1 MAKPDFDSIKHLN
14 PYNVEYWE
22 ARELMPL
29 LGYGNKWQNFVD
41 VIKKAMISC
50 ETTGNIVTDHFT
62 GVSKMV
68 GYSLPDLLTSSLGP
82 FYSRL
87 KVLPIGVTKERG
99 KLSRA
104 PIFRAIGVT
113 LFDRLEVWC

>member
-1 MAKPDFDSIKHLN
+1 MAGPDFDSIKHLN

-50 ETTGNIVTDHFT
+50 ETTGNIVTDHY
-62 GVSKMV
+62 GICA
-68 GYSLPDLLTSSLGP
+68 GQ
-82 FYSRL
+82 
-87 KVLPIGVTKERG
+87 
-99 KLSRA
+99 SRA
-104 PIFRAIGVT
+104 MLTCRAMQRQANWHGLRPLQVT
-113 LFDRLEVWC
+113 LHSTASPLSQNRMRIT

>member
-50 ETTGNIVTDHFT
+50 ETTGNIVTDHFDIRAAARST
-62 GVSKMV
+62 ALRTCNNMIRVIQIAR
-68 GYSLPDLLTSSLGP
+68 
-82 FYSRL
+82 SR
-87 KVLPIGVTKERG
+87 IITQ
-99 KLSRA
+99 
-104 PIFRAIGVT
+104 
-113 LFDRLEVWC
+113 

>member
-50 ETTGNIVTDHFT
+50 ETTGNIVTDHF
-62 GVSKMV
+62 GICA
-68 GYSLPDLLTSSLGP
+68 GQ
-82 FYSRL
+82 
-87 KVLPIGVTKERG
+87 
-99 KLSRA
+99 SRA
-104 PIFRAIGVT
+104 MIACRATRRQAIWHDLRLLQIGLNYAAYPIS
-113 LFDRLEVWC
+113 LNRLRIK

>member
-22 ARELMPL
+22 ARELMSL

-62 GVSKMV
+62 AGSKMV
-68 GYSLPDLLTSSLGP
+68 
-82 FYSRL
+82 
-87 KVLPIGVTKERG
+87 ERG
-99 KLSRA
+99 PSYGGIYSWGARTTA
-104 PIFRAIGVT
+104 PRQAEDPETATKGPGHLILAFHS
-113 LFDRLEVWC
+113 

>member
-14 PYNVEYWE
+14 PYHVEYWE

-29 LGYGNKWQNFVD
+29 LGYGNKWQKFVD

-62 GVSKMV
+62 GTSKMV
-68 GYSLPDLLTSSLGP
+68 EID
-82 FYSRL
+82 
-87 KVLPIGVTKERG
+87 
-99 KLSRA
+99 SRA
-104 PIFRAIGVT
+104 KRSVQDYY
-113 LFDRLEVWC
+113 LCRLACCLIAMSGDCRKIEIATAQNYFHVST

>member
-29 LGYGNKWQNFVD
+29 LAYGNKWQNFVD

-50 ETTGNIVTDHFT
+50 ETTGNIVTDHF
-62 GVSKMV
+62 G
-68 GYSLPDLLTSSLGP
+68 L
-82 FYSRL
+82 
-87 KVLPIGVTKERG
+87 
-99 KLSRA
+99 
-104 PIFRAIGVT
+104 
-113 LFDRLEVWC
+113 

>member
-14 PYNVEYWE
+14 PYNVEYSE

-62 GVSKMV
+62 APVKWSKSAA
-68 GYSLPDLLTSSLGP
+68 GRNAA
-82 FYSRL
+82 SR
-87 KVLPIGVTKERG
+87 TT
-99 KLSRA
+99 
-104 PIFRAIGVT
+104 IFPGWPAI
-113 LFDRLEVWC
+113 

>member
-50 ETTGNIVTDHFT
+50 ETTGNIVTDHSDFLESDENKV
-62 GVSKMV
+62 VS
-68 GYSLPDLLTSSLGP
+68 G
-82 FYSRL
+82 F
-87 KVLPIGVTKERG
+87 E
-99 KLSRA
+99 A
-104 PIFRAIGVT
+104 
-113 LFDRLEVWC
+113 

>member
-41 VIKKAMISC
+41 VIKKAMISY

-62 GVSKMV
+62 GASKMV
-68 GYSLPDLLTSSLGP
+68 GIGDRRCDSLMAAQRQEASV
-82 FYSRL
+82 RH
-87 KVLPIGVTKERG
+87 IARH
-99 KLSRA
+99 
-104 PIFRAIGVT
+104 I
-113 LFDRLEVWC
+113 

>member
-1 MAKPDFDSIKHLN
+1 MAGPDFDSIKHLN
-14 PYNVEYWE
+14 PSNVEYWE

-62 GVSKMV
+62 VGSKMV
-68 GYSLPDLLTSSLGP
+68 DIGSRASHRKSLP
-82 FYSRL
+82 F
-87 KVLPIGVTKERG
+87 
-99 KLSRA
+99 
-104 PIFRAIGVT
+104 
-113 LFDRLEVWC
+113 

>member
-1 MAKPDFDSIKHLN
+1 MHFLHQAETQNVDCSGTWCERTSEGEHAMAGPDFDSIKHLN

-50 ETTGNIVTDHFT
+50 ETTGNIVTDHF
-62 GVSKMV
+62 S
-68 GYSLPDLLTSSLGP
+68 
-82 FYSRL
+82 
-87 KVLPIGVTKERG
+87 
-99 KLSRA
+99 A
-104 PIFRAIGVT
+104 
-113 LFDRLEVWC
+113 

>member
-14 PYNVEYWE
+14 PYNVEYRE

-62 GVSKMV
+62 GGSKMV
-68 GYSLPDLLTSSLGP
+68 ALPHEKSAFVLFTKPSTPEVVYTSATSSPLGSCS
-82 FYSRL
+82 F
-87 KVLPIGVTKERG
+87 
-99 KLSRA
+99 A
-104 PIFRAIGVT
+104 N
-113 LFDRLEVWC
+113 

>member
-1 MAKPDFDSIKHLN
+1 MSKPDFDSIKHLN

-50 ETTGNIVTDHFT
+50 ETTGNIVTDHF
-62 GVSKMV
+62 G
-68 GYSLPDLLTSSLGP
+68 L
-82 FYSRL
+82 
-87 KVLPIGVTKERG
+87 
-99 KLSRA
+99 
-104 PIFRAIGVT
+104 
-113 LFDRLEVWC
+113 